1 MKFKM
6 QNSRNAT
13 YTGTKLYVL
22 WYMTSKNCFQTNND
36 TLSINDALF
45 QKSTLI
51 SSDEVD
57 TVPEQVNRDDFKDI
71 LTSNEEK
78 VF

>member
-1 MKFKM
+1 
-6 QNSRNAT
+6 
-13 YTGTKLYVL
+13 
-22 WYMTSKNCFQTNND
+22 MTSKNCFQTKND

-78 VF
+78 IFQLLSPPAPLILSLPYLSLK